1 MQAYNNLDVF
11 PDVGG
16 AMSQLTTDTDIE
28 AWIFSNG
35 TRSMIVDSLTSSADL
50 SEPLKQDVLSPSRVV
65 SIDAIGVYKPNPRSY
80 ELMAKTVGYGQE
92 DLKYLWLVSSNPF
105 DIVGARAFGM
115 SAVWVDRDS
124 TGWRDGLGGAM
135 GLSPT
140 RTAKGVDEAVQA
152 ILSYS
157 I

>member
-16 AMSQLTTDTDIE
+16 AMSQLSADTGVE

-35 TRSMIVDSLTSSADL
+35 TQSMIVDSLVSSADL
-50 SEPLKQDVLSPSRVV
+50 SEPVRQGVISPSRVV
-65 SIDAIGVYKPNPRSY
+65 SIDAIGVYKPDPRSY
-80 ELMAKTVGYGQE
+80 ELMAKTVGCGQE
-92 DLKYLWLVSSNPF
+92 ALKNLWLVSSNPF

-115 SAVWVDRDS
+115 SAVWVDRDN

-140 RTAKGVDEAVQA
+140 KTAKGVDEAIQT